1 MLRGD
6 YLMRHRHTESESGG
20 VTINLTPLIDM
31 VFILLIFFMVTSS
44 FVKETGVDVDRPSAA
59 TAVRKERASILI
71 AVTSKGEV
79 WIDKRRVD
87 LRAVRANVER
97 LHAENPEGAVVIL
110 ADEQAPTGTVVRVLD
125 QARLAGVESV
135 SIAASQ
141 DAGG

>member
-1 MLRGD
+1 
-6 YLMRHRHTESESGG
+6 MRHRHTESESGG

-44 FVKETGVDVDRPSAA
+44 FVKETGVDIDRPSAA
-59 TAVRKERASILI
+59 TAVRKELASILI

-110 ADEQAPTGTVVRVLD
+110 ADEQAPTGIVVRVLD